1 MSDARRELLEEP
13 ALRGVAAPPPL
24 PGAAGARRAA
34 ASATAEVAREPAL
47 GAAGAAPA
55 PDAVGADPNGVWGEP
70 ALADAPA
77 AGASRERHAAWVAA
91 QWAGAGRG
99 LRAAAFLGLALAA
112 GPFAVLF
119 AVLRETIVSSPLAA
133 VTIVPVAEELAKAA
147 MPLMTLEK
155 RPWLFSSGGSVAA
168 LCALSGLVFAS
179 IENVL
184 YLFVYLRDPTP
195 GLVLWRLVVCTALH
209 VGCAS
214 LSGAGLARV
223 WRRAAA
229 ERAAADVSI
238 AAPWTIAAMVAHG
251 AYNGLAT
258 VWELLAPLAA

>member
-1 MSDARRELLEEP
+1 
-13 ALRGVAAPPPL
+13 
-24 PGAAGARRAA
+24 
-34 ASATAEVAREPAL
+34 
-47 GAAGAAPA
+47 
-55 PDAVGADPNGVWGEP
+55 
-70 ALADAPA
+70 
-77 AGASRERHAAWVAA
+77 
-91 QWAGAGRG
+91 
-99 LRAAAFLGLALAA
+99 
-112 GPFAVLF
+112 
-119 AVLRETIVSSPLAA
+119 
-133 VTIVPVAEELAKAA
+133 

-214 LSGAGLARV
+214 LSGVGLARV

-229 ERAAADVSI
+229 ERAAADVSL